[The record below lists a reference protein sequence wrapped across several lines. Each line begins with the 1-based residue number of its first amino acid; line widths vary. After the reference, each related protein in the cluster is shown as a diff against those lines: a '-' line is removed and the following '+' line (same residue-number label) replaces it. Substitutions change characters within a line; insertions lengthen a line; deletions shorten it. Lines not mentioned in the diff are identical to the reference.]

1 MKKLLVVGADWKFR
15 ALLRAELRERGYDAR
30 GYESLAEAEAE
41 LASGELPAALLL
53 ALPAGEND
61 LERERIGR
69 WAPHIP
75 VIVVV
80 SGYEEKLPATP
91 KVHVLRHP
99 VRVEDVVAA
108 VVERAGPAS

>member
-41 LASGELPAALLL
+41 MASGEPPAALLL
-53 ALPAGEND
+53 ALLAGEGD
-61 LERERIGR
+61 QEREQIAR
-69 WAPHIP
+69 WALHLP

-80 SGYEEKLPATP
+80 AGSEQKLPEATNI
-91 KVHVLRHP
+91 HVLRHP
-99 VRVEDVVAA
+99 VRVEDVVAT
-108 VVERAGPAS
+108 VVEQAGPAH